1 MSVRSSATAED
12 LPTASF
18 AGTYFLSLWRNQ
30 NNLSFIH
37 HLISVKRDFSKI
49 LVPIDGSE
57 HSFQAADYAINI
69 SVKNGSHLTLLSVVP
84 SIIRYGDSSGIFGA
98 VPPAYL
104 KKYKN
109 DAKKW
114 FNHIITNAKK
124 EGLQITKIKTD
135 VVTTPVSVVST
146 ILEYAEKEDTDLIII
161 GTRGITGFKR
171 MLVGSVASG
180 IVTYA
185 HCPVLVIR

>member
-1 MSVRSSATAED
+1 M
-12 LPTASF
+12 
-18 AGTYFLSLWRNQ
+18 
-30 NNLSFIH
+30 
-37 HLISVKRDFSKI
+37 KRGFSKI

-57 HSFQAADYAINI
+57 YSLKAADFAINI
-69 SVKNGSHLTLLSVVP
+69 SIKDESEITLLSVVP
-84 SIIRYGDSSGIFGA
+84 SMIRYGDSSGIFGV
-98 VPPAYL
+98 VPPTHF
-104 KKYKN
+104 KKYKS

-114 FNHIITNAKK
+114 FNQIINNIKK
-124 EGLQITKIKTD
+124 EGFQIKKIKTD

-146 ILEYAEKEDTDLIII
+146 ILEYAEKKDTDLIIV

-171 MLVGSVASG
+171 ILLGSVASG